1 MQGSMLHRPSS
12 VCLPSRVQASKA
24 GVARPSLRARCIRIP
39 TVALA
44 QRRSTATAASAAQV
58 AAPSGQPRLGSGL
71 GVKERQALAEQLGYR
86 QIGADLPDD
95 VTLSQVIGTLPKE
108 VFKLNPIR
116 AWLAVATSIV
126 SMAACLYLI
135 SVSPWYMLPFA
146 WALAGTAFTGFFV
159 VGHDAGHRSFSKNK
173 LLEDIVG
180 TLMFAPLIYP
190 FEPWRIKHNHHH
202 AHTNKLV
209 EDTAWHPVMQ
219 EEVKDWGESPKGKI
233 FKFFLGTPLKLW
245 ASVGHWALWHFD
257 ISKFTD
263 KQRKRVYVSWLA
275 CAAFAFGVLPAVVA
289 ATGWAGLA
297 KYWLMPWLGYHFWM
311 STFTVIHH
319 TAPHIP
325 FKPAE
330 SWNAAQAQLAGTVHC
345 DFPAWVEF
353 LTHDIS
359 VHVPHHVNSKIP
371 WYNLRKAN
379 DSLRKN
385 WGQYMTEATFNWRM
399 IKNICAECHVFDE
412 QSNYRAFDEVEGA
425 SKWKIFDWQRRFMP
439 NTYSA

>member
-1 MQGSMLHRPSS
+1 
-12 VCLPSRVQASKA
+12 
-24 GVARPSLRARCIRIP
+24 VA
-39 TVALA
+39 ALDVVE
-44 QRRSTATAASAAQV
+44 TATLDSGFS
-58 AAPSGQPRLGSGL
+58 PSQLPDD
-71 GVKERQALAEQLGYR
+71 ERQAYAESIGYR
-86 QIGADLPDD
+86 KIGKELPSD
-95 VTLSQVIGTLPKE
+95 VTLQQVISSLPKS
-108 VFKLNPIR
+108 VFELNPLR
-116 AWLAVATSIV
+116 AWGAVLTTLV
-126 SMAACLYLI
+126 SVAASLYII
-135 SVSPWYMLPFA
+135 SVSPWYLLPFA

-209 EDTAWHPVMQ
+209 EDTAWHPIMD
-219 EEVKDWGESPKGKI
+219 EELEAWGDGKKGAVY
-233 FKFFLGTPLKLW
+233 KFFLGTPLKLW
-245 ASVGHWALWHFD
+245 ASVGHWAIWHFD
-257 ISKFTD
+257 INKFTE
-263 KQRKRVYVSWLA
+263 KQRTRVMVSWA
-275 CAAFAFGVLPAVVA
+275 AVAAFAFVALPALTY
-289 ATGWAGLA
+289 ATGVAGLV
-297 KYWLMPWLGYHFWM
+297 KFWLMPWLGYHFWM

-371 WYNLRKAN
+371 WYNLRAAHDSLKAN
-379 DSLRKN
+379 
-385 WGQYMTEATFNWRM
+385 WGEYMTEASFNWRLL
-399 IKNICAECHVFDE
+399 KTICAELHVYDEEKNYKPFDAVPGHE
-412 QSNYRAFDEVEGA
+412 SPVFT
-425 SKWKIFDWQRRFMP
+425 WQRKLIP
-439 NTYSA
+439 NTM